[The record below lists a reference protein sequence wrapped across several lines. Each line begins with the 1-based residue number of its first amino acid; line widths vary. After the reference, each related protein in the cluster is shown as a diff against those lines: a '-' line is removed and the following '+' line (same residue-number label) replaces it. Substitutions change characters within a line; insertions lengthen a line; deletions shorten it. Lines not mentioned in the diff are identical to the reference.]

1 MCGVFGAYSKNDY
14 VAEEVYLGLLALQ
27 HRGQESAGVAW
38 IDSFGRVNAVK
49 GMGLVYEALDQK
61 VLSKTTVTAAI
72 GHVRYSTAGGSM
84 LQNAQ
89 PICANYAQGP
99 VAIAHNGNLT
109 NLDDLRTSLEARG
122 AIFQSTSDTEA
133 ILHLVAHQT
142 EKSPLEALLYAL
154 DQTRGAFS
162 LVVLLEEGLVAARDP
177 WGFRPLAL
185 GKRGDNYYVAS
196 ESCAFSLIG
205 ATLVRDIE
213 PGEVLLINEKGLTS
227 FHLTTESGR
236 GWLCSFEFVYFARPD
251 SVIEGR
257 SVYRARQEMGRRLAM
272 GIGGEGCFSEMNASD
287 ADFVA
292 YLPDSGTTAAIG
304 YAEGSGLPFEAA
316 VVRNRYVGRTFIQP
330 TQRVRELGVRI
341 KLSPSEAIFSGKSAI
356 LVDDSLV
363 RGTTAGLVVAM
374 IRECDARALHLRISS
389 PPVRYPCYY
398 GIDTPSRGELVA
410 AQHSL
415 EEIASSV
422 GADSL
427 YYLGKEGMIDA
438 IGLPGNSLCTACFDG
453 LYLDERDRESVCGF
467 HNSQILRAENLT

>member
-1 MCGVFGAYSKNDY
+1 MCGVLGAFSRTDC

-38 IDSFGRVNAVK
+38 IDDFGRVNVEK
-49 GMGLVYEALDQK
+49 GMGLVHEALDQNSLSNTK
-61 VLSKTTVTAAI
+61 VTSAI
-72 GHVRYSTAGGSM
+72 GHVRYSTAGGSL

-99 VAIAHNGNLT
+99 MAIAHNGNLT
-109 NLDDLRTSLEARG
+109 NLADLRTSLEKRG

-133 ILHLVAHQT
+133 ILHLVAHQPD
-142 EKSPLEALLYAL
+142 KRPLDALIYAL
-154 DQTRGAFS
+154 ERARGAFS

-177 WGFRPLAL
+177 WGFRPLVL

-227 FHLTTESGR
+227 YRLDVETER
-236 GWLCSFEFVYFARPD
+236 RWLCSFEFVYLARPD

-257 SVYRARQEMGRRLAM
+257 SVYKARQEMGRSLARD
-272 GIGGEGCFSEMNASD
+272 GAGGEGCIFRGDANA

-304 YAEGSGLPFEAA
+304 YAEESGIPFEAA

-341 KLSPSEAIFSGKSAI
+341 KLSPSQELFADNSAI

-363 RGTTAGLVVAM
+363 RGTTAGRVVTM
-374 IRECDARALHLRISS
+374 IRECNAKELHLRISS

-398 GIDTPSRGELVA
+398 GIDTPSRGDLA
-410 AQHSL
+410 AAEHSP
-415 EEIASSV
+415 EEIAASI

-427 YYLGKEGMIDA
+427 RYLSKDGLIEA
-438 IGLPGNSLCTACFDG
+438 IGLPKNNLCTACFDG
-453 LYLDERDRESVCGF
+453 CYLDSASAG
-467 HNSQILRAENLT
+467 SL

>member
-1 MCGVFGAYSKNDY
+1 MCGVFGAYSKTDC

-38 IDSFGRVNAVK
+38 IDCFGRVNVEK
-49 GMGLVYEALDQK
+49 GMGLVHEALDQNS
-61 VLSKTTVTAAI
+61 LSKTKVTSAI
-72 GHVRYSTAGGSM
+72 GHVRYPTAGGSM
-84 LQNAQ
+84 IQNAQ

-109 NLDDLRTSLEARG
+109 NLSELRSALENRG

-133 ILHLVAHQT
+133 ILHLVAHQPD
-142 EKSPLEALLYAL
+142 KRPLDALLCAL
-154 DQTRGAFS
+154 GRTRGAFS
-162 LVVLLEEGLVAARDP
+162 LVVLLQEGLVAARDP
-177 WGFRPLAL
+177 WGFRPLVL
-185 GKRGDNYYVAS
+185 GRRDDNYYIAS

-213 PGEVLLINEKGLTS
+213 PGEVLLINDSGLTS
-227 FHLTTESGR
+227 YRLDAEAER
-236 GWLCSFEFVYFARPD
+236 RWLCSFEFVYFARPD

-257 SVYRARQEMGRRLAM
+257 SVYKARQEMGHKLARD
-272 GIGGEGCFSEMNASD
+272 GGGESCCFKGDPSA

-304 YAEGSGLPFEAA
+304 YAEESGIPFAAA
-316 VVRNRYVGRTFIQP
+316 VIRNRYVGRTFIQP
-330 TQRVRELGVRI
+330 TQRVRELGVRT
-341 KLSPSEAIFSGKSAI
+341 KLSPSQELFADNSAI

-374 IRECDARALHLRISS
+374 IRECNARELHLRISS

-398 GIDTPSRGELVA
+398 GIDTPSRGDLA
-410 AQHSL
+410 AAKQSL
-415 EEIASSV
+415 EDIASSI

-427 YYLGKEGMIDA
+427 RYLSKDELIEA
-438 IGLPGNSLCTACFDG
+438 IGLPQDRLCTACFDG
-453 LYLDERDRESVCGF
+453 CYLDDPAISKPK
-467 HNSQILRAENLT
+467 T

>member
-1 MCGVFGAYSKNDY
+1 MCGVFGAYSKTDC
-14 VAEEVYLGLLALQ
+14 VAEEVYLGLMALQ

-38 IDSFGRVNAVK
+38 IDGCGRVNVAK
-49 GMGLVYEALDQK
+49 GMGLVHEALDQDS
-61 VLSKTTVTAAI
+61 LSKTNVTSAI

-84 LQNAQ
+84 IQNAQ

-109 NLDDLRTSLEARG
+109 NLSDLRSSLENKG

-133 ILHLVAHQT
+133 ILHLVAHQPD
-142 EKSPLEALLYAL
+142 KRPLDALLGAL
-154 DQTRGAFS
+154 ERVRGAFS
-162 LVVLLEEGLVAARDP
+162 LVVLLEDGVVAARDP
-177 WGFRPLAL
+177 WGFRPLVL
-185 GKRGDNYYVAS
+185 GKRDGNYYISS

-213 PGEVLLINEKGLTS
+213 PGEVLLINENGLTS
-227 FHLTTESGR
+227 YRLDSKADR
-236 GWLCSFEFVYFARPD
+236 GWLCSFEFVYLARPD
-251 SVIEGR
+251 SVIEGK
-257 SVYRARQEMGRRLAM
+257 SVYKARQEMGRKLARDA
-272 GIGGEGCFSEMNASD
+272 GGEGCNVKGDSGA

-304 YAEGSGLPFEAA
+304 YAEESGIPFAAA

-341 KLSPSEAIFSGKSAI
+341 KLSPSQDLFAGHRAI

-363 RGTTAGLVVAM
+363 RGTTAGLVVSM
-374 IRECDARALHLRISS
+374 IRECNAKELHLRISS

-398 GIDTPSRGELVA
+398 GIDTPSRGDLA
-410 AQHSL
+410 AAKQSL
-415 EEIASSV
+415 DDIAASI

-427 YYLGKEGMIDA
+427 SYLSKDEMIEA
-438 IGLPGNSLCTACFDG
+438 IGLPGDRLCTACFDG
-453 LYLDERDRESVCGF
+453 CYLDGPAKRMACASCG
-467 HNSQILRAENLT
+467 NS